1 MAPRTPA
8 HAHPGAPAVTRRTLL
23 FGSAILSSGALACP
37 AVLRAAPRTTLRFS
51 PQQDL
56 VVLDPVTT
64 TAYMS
69 RNHGYMVFD
78 TLYGMDAQFQP
89 QLQMLEGHTIEDDGR
104 RWNLVLRPG
113 LLFHDGTP
121 VLARDCV
128 ASIKRWAKRDPFGG
142 SLMDATEELAASD
155 DRTIRFRLRRPF
167 PLLPLALGK
176 AGVPVC
182 AMMPERLANTDPFKA
197 VMEMVGSGPFRYA
210 ADERVPGSLNVYTK
224 FDGYVPRPDGATGW
238 TAGPKAVHFERVE
251 WAYIPDPATATSA
264 LINGEAMWQEYA
276 YADQLPVMQRAKNVN
291 VVVNDRTGFVN
302 MMRLN
307 ELQPPFNN
315 PAIRRA
321 LWSAIDQND
330 YMQAIVGTDDPGLIR
345 NPLGFFGPGTPMASD
360 AGMQAITAPRSPERA
375 RQALKEA
382 GYNGETVLLMVPS
395 TSPALSA
402 TGQVAAAMLKACGMT
417 VEVYAV
423 EFNAMLTR
431 RTRKEPVSEGG
442 WSAYVTN
449 WVGLDWL
456 NPAVHISLRGN
467 GEAAAPGWPSSPVIE
482 ALRDQWFAAPDLPAQ
497 QAICR
502 DIQMQAFQDVPYYPL
517 GAFLQPTA
525 YRTDMITG
533 LSEGFATFW
542 NVRPV

>member
-1 MAPRTPA
+1 MAGDETRNRERGGAALPRRA
-8 HAHPGAPAVTRRTLL
+8 LLLGAGT
-23 FGSAILSSGALACP
+23 ALACP
-37 AVLRAAPRTTLRFS
+37 AIVRAAPQTTLRFS
-51 PQQDL
+51 PQQD
-56 VVLDPVTT
+56 VVTLDPIVT
-64 TAYMS
+64 TAYMT
-69 RNHGYMVFD
+69 RNHAYMVFD

-89 QLQMLEGHTIEDDGR
+89 QPQMVEGHTVEQDGKQWELR
-104 RWNLVLRPG
+104 LRPG
-113 LLFHDGTP
+113 LLFHDGSP

-142 SLMDATEELAASD
+142 TLMDATDELSAPD
-155 DRTIRFRLRRPF
+155 DRTIRFRLKTPF
-167 PLLPLALGK
+167 PLLPMALGK

-182 AMMPERLANTDPFKA
+182 AMMPERLANTDPFTP
-197 VMEMVGSGPFRYA
+197 VTEMVGSGPFRFVA
-210 ADERVPGSLNVYTK
+210 GERVPGSLIVYSK
-224 FDGYVPRPDGATGW
+224 FDRYVPRADGPLGW
-238 TAGPKAVHFERVE
+238 TSGPKVVHFDRVE

-264 LINGEAMWQEYA
+264 LINGEAAWQEYA
-276 YADQLPVMQRAKNVN
+276 YADQMPILRRASNVK
-291 VVVNDRTGFVN
+291 VQVNDRTGFVN

-321 LWSAIDQND
+321 LWPAIDQGA
-330 YMQAIVGTDDPGLIR
+330 YMQAIVGTDDPSLIR

-360 AGMQAITAPRSPERA
+360 AGLAALTGPRDPARA
-375 RQALKEA
+375 KRSLQEA
-382 GYNGETVLLMVPS
+382 GYKDETVLLMVPS
-395 TSPALSA
+395 TAPALSA
-402 TGQVAAAMLKACGMT
+402 IGQVAADMLKKCGMT

-431 RTRKEPVSEGG
+431 RNRKGPVSDGG

-467 GEAAAPGWPSSPVIE
+467 GEAAAPGWPSSPRIE
-482 ALRDQWFAAPDLPAQ
+482 ELRKQWLAAPDLAAQ

-502 DIQMQAFQDVPYYPL
+502 EIQLQAFQDVPYYPL

-525 YRTDMITG
+525 YRPAAITG
-533 LSEGFATFW
+533 LLEGFPTFW
-542 NVRPV
+542 NVRPA